1 MSVELIDQ
9 TFPVADDDPMTVEN
23 SSMEYHEKHSASF
36 VPWIPGNTQTTL
48 CQVPPI
54 GTPASATLVANS
66 TSISEVF
73 KRNHAQFVSMFR
85 RKACVALST
94 CIL

>member
-1 MSVELIDQ
+1 
-9 TFPVADDDPMTVEN
+9 
-23 SSMEYHEKHSASF
+23 MEYHEKHSGSF
-36 VPWIPGNTQTTL
+36 VPWVGILFLYDDHVVWKLTIVSNRQIPGNTQTTL

-85 RKACVALST
+85 RKA
-94 CIL
+94 